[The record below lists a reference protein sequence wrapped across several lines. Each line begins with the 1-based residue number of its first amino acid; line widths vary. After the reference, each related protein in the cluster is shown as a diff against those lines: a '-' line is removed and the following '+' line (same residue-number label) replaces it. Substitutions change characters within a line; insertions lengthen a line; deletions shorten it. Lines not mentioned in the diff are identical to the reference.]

1 MGKLKALLM
10 IEQQFVDT
18 IEALSSKE
26 CQFNYRLLG
35 KTKKVATLLKKLA
48 QAGKKLGD
56 EDQSQDDEVREEKD
70 REQA

>member
-1 MGKLKALLM
+1 MGKLKALWM

-35 KTKKVATLLKKLA
+35 KTKKVATLLRKLA
-48 QAGKKLGD
+48 QTENLVD
-56 EDQSQDDEVREEKD
+56 VDQSHIEEVREEKD